1 MNLRDFLINPC
12 QSLSEDSY
20 QDLLFEMA
28 QLILVLQD
36 RVELLEAKIGTNNP
50 PLTPTE
56 TTVESVESTM
66 QTYDSKYYFLL
77 HQHEGKTI
85 LELSRLFP
93 SKLTDSPI
101 IDRHRAP
108 ALLGDYPD
116 EEQARLA
123 LYQYAADNNFELD
136 EIKNLPKYTIQ
147 YRVIRQVRSQDLWPH
162 TAR

>member
-28 QLILVLQD
+28 QLILALQD

-50 PLTPTE
+50 SLTPTE
-56 TTVESVESTM
+56 TIVESIESTM
-66 QTYDSKYYFLL
+66 QTYDSNYYFLL

-93 SKLTDSPI
+93 SKSTDSPI
-101 IDRHRAP
+101 IDRHQAP
-108 ALLGDYPD
+108 VLLGDYPD